1 MSGFRATEA
10 QDASRS
16 APVRWWRRL
25 WRSPDPLVV
34 DAGSGGELFVA
45 RLRFALTAALLV
57 IPAVSLRAT
66 DGAASVNLVGLA
78 IAMIATVVA
87 GAILSLV
94 AGGYYRPWLALM
106 TSLGDVTLISFA
118 LAVYIGTGHPDI
130 ATNSYV
136 IYPIYLL
143 AIAATVLRYDARN
156 AIAAGVLAM
165 LQYGGIVAYAAS
177 RWDLNGP
184 VFAPHPYGLFD
195 WSTQVGRIILLGA
208 TTALATAAV
217 TRSKHWLKQSA
228 SDRLTGL
235 LNRGFFDDRLE
246 VEFLRARRY
255 NRPVAVA
262 MIDIDHFKQFN
273 DLYGHAVGDS
283 VLKLVAEQISAGLR
297 RTDVV
302 ARWGGEEIAAILP
315 ETDRDSAAQ
324 KCEML
329 RRAVEE
335 ATVAVHKAVGPVGV
349 TISVG
354 VASWPD
360 DGMTIQDVLDAA
372 DRRLYSAKQKG
383 RNRVSG
389 AIARIIA

>member
-1 MSGFRATEA
+1 VSGFRANEA
-10 QDASRS
+10 HDGRS
-16 APVRWWRRL
+16 APARWWRRL
-25 WRSPDPLVV
+25 WRSPDPIVV

-57 IPAVSLRAT
+57 IPAVSLRVT

-78 IAMIATVVA
+78 IAMVATVVA

-106 TSLGDVTLISFA
+106 TGLVDVTLISFA
-118 LAVYIGTGHPDI
+118 LAAYIVSGRPDI

-136 IYPIYLL
+136 VYPIYLL
-143 AIAATVLRYDARN
+143 AIAATVLRYDARTS
-156 AIAAGVLAM
+156 IATGLLAM
-165 LQYGGIVAYAAS
+165 LQYGGIVAYAAAT
-177 RWDLNGP
+177 WDINGP
-184 VFAPHPYGLFD
+184 AFAPHPYGFFD

-217 TRSKHWLKQSA
+217 VRSGHWLKQSA

-273 DLYGHAVGDS
+273 DLYGHAVGDA

-302 ARWGGEEIAAILP
+302 ARYGGEEFAAILP

-324 KCEML
+324 KAEML
-329 RRAVEE
+329 RQAVEE
-335 ATVAVHKAVGPVGV
+335 ATVAVRKAIGPVGV

-360 DGMTIQDVLDAA
+360 DGTTIQDVLDAA
-372 DRRLYSAKQKG
+372 DRRLYNAKQKG